1 MIQRIE
7 RQLQVIE
14 KANSWIQTALE
25 GNKRRESHDVL
36 VKCRRELKKK
46 KLVLESNP
54 ATAIYGE
61 SQVGKSYLVS
71 SLLSGKHSQ
80 FSLQGGDGKEYNFIE
95 AVNPPGGGSESTS
108 LVSRFSVN
116 YSPINPDFPI
126 KAVLLSPADLIL
138 VLCDGFYNDI
148 KLKET
153 PEVHL
158 LTAEEL
164 KLEVQRIKE
173 QYKGFTPIQSDLTE
187 DDVLDI
193 KDYFETYFQKADRI
207 KDSGFFKEI
216 PQLIQSVEP
225 SHWKD
230 VFCLLWNKDHS
241 FTDLFGQLV
250 SEYQKLG
257 FTKELY
263 LPIES
268 VLYTHGTLL
277 DVKRMHEIYSEP
289 DHLEPNYTP
298 STTVLL
304 KNGSQV
310 LFSKSFLCALT
321 AELVFGQPKDLVK
334 EKPFLAYTDLLDFP
348 GARSR
353 MEIQL
358 NAVEKESIPA
368 LLLRGKVAYLFN
380 KYSDSERIRILMF
393 CAKHEQTAQRFMP
406 GLLNNWIG
414 KVIGQDAK
422 ARDKFIETSKI
433 SPLFIIGTFFNVNM
447 AYDPLHDGKDQSSLN
462 YRWKQR
468 FDTTLAKE
476 YIEVENPTYSWFN
489 NWTLAEPFF
498 RNIYLLRDF
507 EKSETP
513 SRLFIGYNQYKEE
526 KEEVILPQNPNF
538 RRDLRQ
544 SFIDY
549 DFVKKHFVD
558 PAASWDAAAS
568 MNKDG
573 TDLIIEKL
581 TIAAA
586 NSKAARQS
594 KIKTDLMQIFD
605 AILAEL
611 NKHYHSADKDE
622 ELLRAKSTAGNIQ
635 LKLDTAFAA
644 DGIRQ
649 YGRLMR
655 DLMVDEGEV
664 LHLFRE
670 CIDDIEHQDV
680 VNQDIYSTYRIM
692 VPVEPDDTVES
703 YFEKLCVHY
712 EKVTDE
718 QKEQFRKDLAD
729 RHVNLDDLI
738 SGGEDFIKNNAQQL
752 ADALLKY
759 WLSSIFKP
767 DKRMAQHLLVEDGSS
782 SLQDIAEMFEKLF
795 SKIDLSNVIAR
806 HIRGYVD
813 GHGKTDLPYEIV
825 ADISAELLNRCVQS
839 VGFDYFDDAEITS
852 LKQANDKNAL
862 GLVFETVTETETTL
876 EKMFYRVENWTDIL
890 KSNPEEMRLLPS
902 YKNYIDWY
910 NRLKIGFVSVCDIPN
925 YDVAANERLGKIIKE
940 CSAIGF

>member
-7 RQLQVIE
+7 QQLQVIE

-25 GNKRRESHDVL
+25 GNKRREAHGVL
-36 VKCRRELKKK
+36 VKYRRELKKK
-46 KLVLESNP
+46 RLVLESNP

-80 FSLQGGDGKEYNFIE
+80 FSLQGGDGTRYNFIE
-95 AVNPPGGGSESTS
+95 SVNPPGGGSESTS

-116 YSPINPDFPI
+116 YTPIDAKFPI

-138 VLCDGFYNDI
+138 VLCDSFYNDI
-148 KLKET
+148 ILKET

-164 KLEVQRIKE
+164 KLDVNAIRES
-173 QYKGFTPIQSDLTE
+173 YKGLPSKQSILSE

-193 KDYFETYFQKADRI
+193 SDYFDAYFQKADRI
-207 KDSGFFKEI
+207 KDSGFFKLI
-216 PQLIQSVEP
+216 PQLVQAIEP

-230 VFCLLWNKDHS
+230 VFSLLWNKDHA
-241 FTDLFGQLV
+241 FTELFGQLI
-250 SEYQKLG
+250 SEYQKLD
-257 FTKELY
+257 FAQELY

-277 DVKRMHEIYSEP
+277 DVKRMHEIYSSP

-310 LFSKSFLCALT
+310 VFSKSFLCALT
-321 AELVFGQPKDLVK
+321 AELVFGQPKELIS
-334 EKPFLAYTDLLDFP
+334 EKPFLENTDLLDFP

-414 KVIGQDAK
+414 KVIGKDAE
-422 ARDKFIETSKI
+422 ARGKYIDTSKV

-489 NWTLAEPFF
+489 NWTSAEPFF
-498 RNIYLLRDF
+498 RNIFLLRDF

-513 SRLFIGYNQYKEE
+513 SRLFSGYNQYKEE
-526 KEEVILPQNPNF
+526 KEEIPTPQNPSF
-538 RRDLRQ
+538 RKDLRR
-544 SFIDY
+544 SFIEY
-549 DFVKKHFVD
+549 DFVKKHFED
-558 PAASWDAAAS
+558 PAASWDAAATI
-568 MNKDG
+568 NKDG
-573 TDLIIEKL
+573 TALIIEKL
-581 TIAAA
+581 TIAAS

-594 KIKTDLMQIFD
+594 KIKSDLIQIFD
-605 AILAEL
+605 ALMAEL
-611 NKHYHSADKDE
+611 HKHYHSADKDE
-622 ELLRAKSTAGNIQ
+622 ELLRAKATAGNIQ

-655 DLMVDEGEV
+655 DLMVDEGAV
-664 LHLFRE
+664 LHLFRD

-680 VNQDIYSTYRIM
+680 VNQDIYSTYRIQ
-692 VPVEPDDTVES
+692 VPVDSDDTVQS

-712 EKVTDE
+712 EKITDE
-718 QKEQFRKDLAD
+718 QKEQFRKDLEEK
-729 RHVNLDDLI
+729 HVNLEDLI
-738 SGGEDFIKNNAQQL
+738 SGGEDLIKNNAQQL
-752 ADALLKY
+752 AEALLIF
-759 WLSSIFKP
+759 WLDNIFSPEK
-767 DKRMAQHLLVEDGSS
+767 KMIQHLLVEDGNP
-782 SLQDIAEMFEKLF
+782 SLQDIAEMFQKLF
-795 SKIDLSNVIAR
+795 AKVDLANVIAR

-825 ADISAELLNRCVQS
+825 ADISAELLNRCIQS
-839 VGFDYFDDAEITS
+839 VGFEYFDEAEVS
-852 LKQANDKNAL
+852 DLQQANERNSL
-862 GLVFETVTETETTL
+862 GLVFGTITDSEVSL
-876 EKMFYRVENWTDIL
+876 EKMFYRVENWTEIL
-890 KSNPEEMRLLPS
+890 KSHPEEMRLLPS
-902 YKNYIDWY
+902 YRNYIDWY

-925 YDVAANERLGKIIKE
+925 YDVSANERLGKIIKE
-940 CSAIGF
+940 CSDIRI

>member
-7 RQLQVIE
+7 QQLQVIE

-25 GNKRRESHDVL
+25 GNKRREAHDVL

-46 KLVLESNP
+46 RLVLESNP

-80 FSLQGGDGKEYNFIE
+80 FSLQGGDGMQYNFIE
-95 AVNPPGGGSESTS
+95 SVNPPGGGSESTS

-116 YSPINPDFPI
+116 YTPIDNKFPI

-138 VLCDGFYNDI
+138 VLCDSFYNDI
-148 KLKET
+148 ILKET

-164 KLEVQRIKE
+164 KVDVNAIRES
-173 QYKGFTPIQSDLTE
+173 YKGLPSKQSILSE

-193 KDYFETYFQKADRI
+193 SDYFDAYFQKADRI
-207 KDSGFFKEI
+207 KDSGYFKVI
-216 PQLIQSVEP
+216 PQLVQAIEP

-230 VFCLLWNKDHS
+230 VFSLLWNKDHA
-241 FTDLFGQLV
+241 FTELFGQLI
-250 SEYQKLG
+250 SEYQKLD
-257 FTKELY
+257 FAQELY

-277 DVKRMHEIYSEP
+277 DVKRMHEIYSSP

-310 LFSKSFLCALT
+310 VFSKSFLCALT
-321 AELVFGQPKDLVK
+321 AELVFGQPKELIS
-334 EKPFLAYTDLLDFP
+334 EKPFLEYTDLLDFP

-414 KVIGQDAK
+414 KVIGKDAE
-422 ARDKFIETSKI
+422 ARGKYIDTSKVP
-433 SPLFIIGTFFNVNM
+433 PLFIIGTFFNVNM

-489 NWTLAEPFF
+489 NWTSAEPFF
-498 RNIYLLRDF
+498 RNIFLLRDF

-513 SRLFIGYNQYKEE
+513 SRLFSGYNQYKEE
-526 KEEVILPQNPNF
+526 KEEIPTPQNPSF
-538 RRDLRQ
+538 RKDLRR
-544 SFIDY
+544 SFIEY
-549 DFVKKHFVD
+549 DFVKKHFED
-558 PAASWDAAAS
+558 PAASWDAAATI
-568 MNKDG
+568 NKDG
-573 TDLIIEKL
+573 TALIIEKL
-581 TIAAA
+581 TIAAS

-594 KIKTDLMQIFD
+594 KIKSDLIQIFD
-605 AILAEL
+605 ALMAEL
-611 NKHYHSADKDE
+611 HKHYHSADKDE
-622 ELLRAKSTAGNIQ
+622 ELLRAKATAGNIQ

-655 DLMVDEGEV
+655 DLMVDEGVV
-664 LHLFRE
+664 LHLFRD

-680 VNQDIYSTYRIM
+680 VNQDIYSTYRIQ
-692 VPVEPDDTVES
+692 VPVGPDDTIQS

-712 EKVTDE
+712 EKITDE
-718 QKEQFRKDLAD
+718 QKEQFRKDLEEK
-729 RHVNLDDLI
+729 HVNLEDLI
-738 SGGEDFIKNNAQQL
+738 SGGEDLIKNNAQQL
-752 ADALLKY
+752 AEALLNF
-759 WLSSIFKP
+759 WLENIFSPEK
-767 DKRMAQHLLVEDGSS
+767 KMIQHLLVEDGNP
-782 SLQDIAEMFEKLF
+782 SLQDIAEMFQKLF
-795 SKIDLSNVIAR
+795 AKVDLANVIAR

-825 ADISAELLNRCVQS
+825 ADISAELLNRCIQS
-839 VGFDYFDDAEITS
+839 VGFEYFDEAEVS
-852 LKQANDKNAL
+852 DLQQANERNSL
-862 GLVFETVTETETTL
+862 GLVFGTITDSEVSL
-876 EKMFYRVENWTDIL
+876 EKMFYRVENWTEIL
-890 KSNPEEMRLLPS
+890 KSHPEEMRLLPS
-902 YKNYIDWY
+902 YRNYIDWY

-925 YDVAANERLGKIIKE
+925 YDVSANERLGKIIKE
-940 CSAIGF
+940 CSDIRI

>member
-1 MIQRIE
+1 MIQRIDQ
-7 RQLQVIE
+7 QLQVIE

-46 KLVLESNP
+46 RLVLESNP

-71 SLLSGKHSQ
+71 SLLSGKHSP
-80 FSLQGGDGKEYNFIE
+80 FSLQGGDGTQYNFIE
-95 AVNPPGGGSESTS
+95 SVNPPGGGSESTS

-116 YSPINPDFPI
+116 YTPIDPKFPI

-138 VLCDGFYNDI
+138 VLCDSFYNDI
-148 KLKET
+148 ILRDT
-153 PEVHL
+153 PDAHL
-158 LTAEEL
+158 FTAEEIRL
-164 KLEVQRIKE
+164 GVQEIKDAF
-173 QYKGFTPIQSDLTE
+173 KSLPPRQSILTE

-193 KDYFETYFQKADRI
+193 KDYFDAYFQKADRI

-216 PQLIQSVEP
+216 PQLIQAVEP
-225 SHWKD
+225 SRWKD
-230 VFCLLWNKDHS
+230 VFCLLWNKDWA
-241 FTDLFGQLV
+241 FTELFGQLIA
-250 SEYQKLG
+250 EYQKLD
-257 FTKELY
+257 FAQELY

-268 VLYTHGTLL
+268 VLYTYGTLL
-277 DVKRMHEIYSEP
+277 DVKRMHEIYSNP

-304 KNGSQV
+304 GNGSQIV
-310 LFSKSFLCALT
+310 FSKSFLCALT
-321 AELVFGQPKDLVK
+321 AELVFGQPKDLIK
-334 EKPFLAYTDLLDFP
+334 EKPFLEYTDLLDFP

-414 KVIGQDAK
+414 KVIGNDAE
-422 ARDKFIETSKI
+422 ARGKYIETSKI
-433 SPLFIIGTFFNVNM
+433 SPLFIVGTFFNVNM

-468 FDTTLAKE
+468 FDTTLAQE

-489 NWTLAEPFF
+489 NWTIAEPFF
-498 RNIYLLRDF
+498 RNIFLLRDF

-513 SRLFIGYNQYKEE
+513 SRLFVGYNRYKEE
-526 KEEVILPQNPNF
+526 KEEIIPSQNPNF

-544 SFIDY
+544 SFIEY
-549 DFVKKHFVD
+549 DFVKKHFAD

-568 MNKDG
+568 INKDG
-573 TDLIIEKL
+573 TELIIDKL
-581 TIAAA
+581 TIAAS

-594 KIKTDLMQIFD
+594 KIKSDLLQIFEV
-605 AILAEL
+605 LMAEL

-655 DLMVDEGEV
+655 DLMVDERAV
-664 LHLFRE
+664 LRLFRD

-680 VNQDIYSTYRIM
+680 ANQDIYSTYRIQ
-692 VPVEPDDTVES
+692 VPVDPEDTADS
-703 YFEKLCVHY
+703 YFEKLCTHY
-712 EKVTDE
+712 EKVTEE
-718 QKEQFRKDLAD
+718 QREQFKIELAA
-729 RHVNLDDLI
+729 HNINLEDLI
-738 SGGEDFIKNNAQQL
+738 SGGKDLIKNNAQQL
-752 ADALLKY
+752 AEALVNY
-759 WLSSIFKP
+759 WLSNIFSPEKQ
-767 DKRMAQHLLVEDGSS
+767 MIQHLLVEGGNS
-782 SLQDIAEMFEKLF
+782 SLQDIAEMFERLF
-795 SKIDLSNVIAR
+795 SKIDLENVIAR
-806 HIRGYVD
+806 RIRAYVD

-825 ADISAELLNRCVQS
+825 ADISAELLNRCIQS
-839 VGFDYFDDAEITS
+839 VGFDYYDEAEIED
-852 LKQANDKNAL
+852 LKQANKRNGL
-862 GLVFETVTETETTL
+862 GLVFEAVTDNDATL
-876 EKMFYRVENWTDIL
+876 EKMFYRVDNWTEIL
-890 KSNPEEMRLLPS
+890 KSHPEEMRLLPS

-910 NRLKIGFVSVCDIPN
+910 NRLKIGFISVCDIPN
-925 YDVAANERLGKIIKE
+925 YDVAANERLGMIIKE
-940 CSAIGF
+940 CSGIHL

>member
-1 MIQRIE
+1 MIQSIE
-7 RQLQVIE
+7 QQLQVIE
-14 KANSWIQTALE
+14 KADSWIQAALE
-25 GNKRRESHDVL
+25 GNKRRESHDIL

-46 KLVLESNP
+46 RFVLGCNP

-80 FSLQGGDGKEYNFIE
+80 FSLQGGDGTQYNFIE
-95 AVNPPGGGSESTS
+95 SVNPPGGGSESTS

-116 YSPINPDFPI
+116 FTPIDEKFPI

-138 VLCDGFYNDI
+138 VLCDSFYNDI
-148 KLKET
+148 ILKET

-158 LTAEEL
+158 FTAEEL
-164 KLEVQRIKE
+164 KLELNAIQE
-173 QYKGFTPIQSDLTE
+173 SYKGTPSKQSILTE

-193 KDYFETYFQKADRI
+193 SDYFDAYFQKADRI
-207 KDSGFFKEI
+207 KDSGFFKMI
-216 PQLIQSVEP
+216 PQLIQSVDP

-230 VFCLLWNKDHS
+230 VFCLLWNKDHA
-241 FTDLFGQLV
+241 FTELFGQLI
-250 SEYQKLG
+250 SEYQKLD
-257 FTKELY
+257 FSQELY

-268 VLYTHGTLL
+268 VLYAYGTLL
-277 DVKRMHEIYSEP
+277 DVKRMHEIYSAP

-304 KNGSQV
+304 NNGTQV
-310 LFSKSFLCALT
+310 VFSKSFLCALT
-321 AELVFGQPKDLVK
+321 AELVFGQPKELIK
-334 EKPFLAYTDLLDFP
+334 EKPFLEYTDLLDFP

-358 NAVEKESIPA
+358 NAVEKKSIPA

-393 CAKHEQTAQRFMP
+393 CAKHEQAAQRLMP
-406 GLLNNWIG
+406 GLLNNWIE
-414 KVIGQDAK
+414 KVIGMDAETRSLYIK
-422 ARDKFIETSKI
+422 TSKI

-489 NWTLAEPFF
+489 NWTSAEPYF
-498 RNIYLLRDF
+498 RNIFLLRDF

-513 SRLFIGYNQYKEE
+513 SRLFSGYNQYKEE
-526 KEEVILPQNPNF
+526 KEEIIPPQNPNF
-538 RRDLRQ
+538 RKDLRQ

-549 DFVKKHFVD
+549 DFVKKHFED

-568 MNKDG
+568 INKDG
-573 TDLIIEKL
+573 TALIIEKL
-581 TIAAA
+581 TIAAS
-586 NSKAARQS
+586 NSKAARQ
-594 KIKTDLMQIFD
+594 IKVKSDLIQINQ
-605 AILAEL
+605 ALMTEL
-611 NKHYHSADKDE
+611 RKHYHSADKDE

-655 DLMVDEGEV
+655 DLMVDESAV
-664 LHLFRE
+664 LHLFRG

-680 VNQDIYSTYRIM
+680 INQDIYSTYRIQ
-692 VPVEPDDTVES
+692 VPVDAEDTAQS

-718 QKEQFRKDLAD
+718 QKEQFGKELKEKN
-729 RHVNLDDLI
+729 VNLEDLI
-738 SGGEDFIKNNAQQL
+738 SGGKDLIKNNAQQL
-752 ADALLKY
+752 AEALLDF
-759 WLSSIFKP
+759 WFASIFSP
-767 DKRMAQHLLVEDGSS
+767 DKRIIQHILAEDENT
-782 SLQDIAEMFEKLF
+782 SLQDIAEMFKKLF
-795 SKIDLSNVIAR
+795 AKIDLANVIAR

-825 ADISAELLNRCVQS
+825 ADISAELLNRCIQS
-839 VGFDYFDDAEITS
+839 VGFEYFDEAEIS
-852 LKQANDKNAL
+852 DLQQANERNSL
-862 GLVFETVTETETTL
+862 GLVFDVVSDSEVSL
-876 EKMFYRVENWTDIL
+876 EKMFYRVENWTEIL
-890 KSNPEEMRLLPS
+890 KFHPEEMRLLPN

-925 YDVAANERLGKIIKE
+925 YDVSANERLGKIINE
-940 CSAIGF
+940 CSNIRF